1 MSLGIVF
8 TLSMYISVCT
18 ETPFVSEAIQSVLTE
33 RKIEY
38 FLKTEN
44 YLKILMQGKGT
55 SFHPTLWELYVIYRR
70 A

>member
-44 YLKILMQGKGT
+44 SLKILMPGKGT
-55 SFHPTLWELYVIYRR
+55 SFHPTL
-70 A
+70 

>member
-1 MSLGIVF
+1 MSLGVVF

-18 ETPFVSEAIQSVLTE
+18 ETQFVSEAIQSVLTE

-44 YLKILMQGKGT
+44 YLKIFFYLFFFFLILNFILFLNFT
-55 SFHPTLWELYVIYRR
+55 
-70 A
+70 

>member
-1 MSLGIVF
+1 MGLGVVF
-8 TLSMYISVCT
+8 TLYMYISVCT
-18 ETPFVSEAIQSVLTE
+18 ETQLVSKAIQSVLTE

-38 FLKTEN
+38 LLKTEN

-55 SFHPTLWELYVIYRR
+55 SFHPTLRELYMIYKR

>member
-1 MSLGIVF
+1 MSLGVVF

-18 ETPFVSEAIQSVLTE
+18 ETQFVSEAIQSVLTE

-44 YLKILMQGKGT
+44 YLKIFFYL
-55 SFHPTLWELYVIYRR
+55 FFFF
-70 A
+70 